1 MDIVALSRQMDFEFA
16 PKNARSRPVSPE
28 FRQATNVVRQLKA
41 RTSGRL
47 LGRHQELEER
57 SWLEVLCLV
66 TGDVG
71 VTIQLQLPGPG
82 TFAEV

>member
-1 MDIVALSRQMDFEFA
+1 MSCVISKHVF
-16 PKNARSRPVSPE
+16 RSLTP
-28 FRQATNVVRQLKA
+28 
-41 RTSGRL
+41 
-47 LGRHQELEER
+47 RHQELEER